1 MLTTFDGIGRRI
13 FALWLLICAI
23 FLATP
28 AASDEPVLRIETG
41 GHTATI
47 LGLAVSSDGSK
58 VATGAY
64 DQTVRVWSLPD
75 LNLLR
80 TIHLPVGEGVQG
92 AANTV
97 AFSPDN
103 KTLITTGQ
111 IGNWDGESG
120 PWCFYVID
128 WENAEITRAVCD
140 LPRVAKSISYSPDGR
155 YFALVLEHG
164 QGLRVYHTS
173 DFSLAAADATYG
185 DTSTWLDF
193 DASGRVVT
201 CALDGK
207 VRLYDNQFRL
217 IASGTMPEG
226 RKPLTVSFSPDG
238 SQVGV
243 AYAEPEGDDPRWA
256 PAIDVLSA
264 TDLSVLFRPDVRGI
278 DNGALWRLAWSSDG
292 KFLYAGGT
300 WQKGTRFPLRRWADG
315 GRGRPLDVASAPA
328 RILRIRQVPTGGVVF
343 VGEVPY
349 IGVVGPSDRLVA
361 EHPVSVADYTHIG
374 DKLAVSA
381 DGLTV
386 QFAFDAFGEKPTRF
400 SLETRV
406 LQPGELPDSLGGVS
420 RPITENPDVDLRNW
434 SWSYKPTLNGE
445 PLSMKPHD
453 VSMALSFTPDGHS
466 FVLGTSWEIIRYNAR
481 GQITWRT
488 PVRFNTH
495 GIVITPDGRLAVAA
509 IGDGTIR
516 WYAMDTGKELL
527 AFFPH
532 RDGKRWVAWTP
543 SGYYMTSVDGES
555 LIGWQV
561 NRGRE
566 SAADFFSVGRFSSKY
581 YRPDI
586 VLRTLASLDEERAI
600 REARSDGVRTNSNLK
615 LADLLPP
622 VISIQ
627 EPRDGAAITDPRVKV
642 RYRVRAPSGEAI
654 DQIIVRSGGRLLGTF
669 DAPGLD
675 AQNEATGEI
684 EIAVPRR
691 DSELLMFA
699 RNRFAV
705 SEPARVKLKWA
716 NQNFDV
722 ETDLRNVYVLAIGVG
737 KYGDAQLDLDFPAK
751 DAADFVGALQ
761 RQKGRAYINIWP
773 RVLTDRQATLAHIRE
788 GLAWLGRSVGPDDI
802 GMVFLAGH
810 GFDAADGTYYYL
822 PSDADIRRLTTTS
835 LSFKELIAG
844 LNGIGGVPALFVDT
858 CHAGDVFGRR
868 GRASMDV
875 IGLVNRVSEPS
886 NGVIVYASSTGN
898 QLSLESSEWENG
910 AFTRAVVD
918 GLNGEAQYRQ
928 RNYITT
934 SMLATYVKE
943 RVKDLTTNRQAPTV
957 NMPLAVPDLLL
968 ARVGTDEIS
977 GAIPQPPAG
986 NLAKQPSPQRKN
998 TRPRKDQKAKANDG
1012 WKSDAFGVT
1021 SGTR

>member
-1 MLTTFDGIGRRI
+1 MLAIYGTAQKR
-13 FALWLLICAI
+13 ALALSLLIWAVLCAG
-23 FLATP
+23 P

-47 LGLAVSSDGSK
+47 LGLAVSNDGTQ

-64 DQTVRVWSLPD
+64 DQTVRIWSLPALD
-75 LNLLR
+75 LIR

-97 AFSPDN
+97 AFSPDQ

-111 IGNWDGESG
+111 IGNWDGKNG

-128 WENAEITRAVCD
+128 LESAEITRSVCD
-140 LPRVAKSISYSPDGR
+140 LPSVAKSIGYSPDGQF
-155 YFALVLEHG
+155 FALVLEHG
-164 QGLRVYHTS
+164 QGLRVYRTS
-173 DFSLAAADATYG
+173 DFGLAATDATYG

-201 CALDGK
+201 CAVDGK

-217 IASGTMPEG
+217 IASSSMPEG

-238 SQVGV
+238 SQIGV

-256 PAIDVLSA
+256 PAVDVLSSV
-264 TDLSVLFRPDVRGI
+264 DLSVLFRPDVRGI
-278 DNGALWRLAWSSDG
+278 DNGALWRLAWSTDG

-300 WQKGTRFPLRRWADG
+300 WQKGNRFPLRRWADG
-315 GRGRPLDVASAPA
+315 GRGRPLDVASASA

-343 VGEVPY
+343 LGEVPY
-349 IGVVGPSDRLVA
+349 IGVVGARDRLEA
-361 EHPVSVADYTHIG
+361 EHPVLVADYTHIE

-381 DGLTV
+381 DGLSV
-386 QFAFDAFGEKPTRF
+386 QFAFDAYGEKPAQF
-400 SLETRV
+400 SLQTRV
-406 LQPGELPDSLGGVS
+406 IQPGELRDSPGVS

-445 PLSMKPHD
+445 PLSMRPHD
-453 VSMALSFTPDGHS
+453 VSMALSFTADGRG
-466 FVLGTSWEIIRYNAR
+466 FLLGTSWEIIRYDTK
-481 GQITWRT
+481 GQILWRT

-495 GIVITPDGRLAVAA
+495 GIVVTPDGRLAVAA
-509 IGDGTIR
+509 IGDGTLR

-532 RDGKRWVAWTP
+532 RDGTRWVAWTP

-561 NRGRE
+561 NRGRDRT
-566 SAADFFSVGRFSSKY
+566 ADFFSVGRFSSKY

-586 VLRTLASLDEERAI
+586 VLRTLASLDEAQAI
-600 REARSDGVRTNSNLK
+600 REARSSGAGGNNNLG
-615 LADLLPP
+615 LIDLLPP
-622 VISIQ
+622 VIGIQ
-627 EPRDGAAITDPRVKV
+627 EPRDGASITDPVVKV
-642 RYRVRAPSGEAI
+642 SYRVRAPSGEAI

-675 AQNEATGEI
+675 AQNEGTGEI
-684 EIAVPRR
+684 EVTVPKR

-699 RNRFAV
+699 RNRFSV
-705 SEPARVKLKWA
+705 SEPARVKLKWT
-716 NQNFDV
+716 NQHFDI
-722 ETDLRNVYVLAIGVG
+722 ESDQRNVYVLAIGVSD
-737 KYGDAQLDLDFPAK
+737 YGDAQLNLDYPAK
-751 DAADFVGALQ
+751 DASDFVAALE
-761 RQKGRAYINIWP
+761 RQKGRAYINISA
-773 RVLTDRQATLAHIRE
+773 RVLTDRQATLAHIRD

-802 GMVFLAGH
+802 GVVFLAGH

-822 PSDADIRRLTTTS
+822 PSDVEMRRLTSTS
-835 LSFKELIAG
+835 LSFRELMVG
-844 LNGIGGVPALFVDT
+844 LNGIGGIPTLFLDT

-898 QLSLESSEWENG
+898 QYSLEAPEWGNG

-928 RNYITT
+928 RSYITT

-968 ARVGTDEIS
+968 ARVDAAGEPRMAADPPTS
-977 GAIPQPPAG
+977 SLKQAPPAKR
-986 NLAKQPSPQRKN
+986 KQ
-998 TRPRKDQKAKANDG
+998 TRQQKGGSAKAG
-1012 WKSDAFGVT
+1012 ESWKSEAFGLPT
-1021 SGTR
+1021 NSR